1 MPLSE
6 RIKMR
11 EFARNT
17 RNRLD
22 SFGVQERFLDLKAL
36 KKVKMWTF

>member
-1 MPLSE
+1 LSE

-11 EFARNT
+11 TFAQNT

-22 SFGVQERFLDLKAL
+22 SFGVQERILDLKSL
-36 KKVKMWTF
+36 KRVKKLPF